1 MESPTWFYIA
11 QESEFPTV
19 GDFKLLR
26 VAQRS
31 VIVVR
36 DEDRQIQV
44 LFNVCRHRRVPVCRQ
59 ARGNT
64 RTFICTS
71 HGWVYNTKGA
81 LVGLQGPG
89 RSIREFPEREGLL
102 PVPRVATSR
111 GCIYAS
117 LESNGE
123 SLDAYLGKERERA
136 ESEK

>member
-1 MESPTWFYIA
+1 MESPTWFYVA

-26 VAQRS
+26 VGQRS

-36 DEDRQIQV
+36 DEDRQIRV

-71 HGWVYNTKGA
+71 HRWVYNTKGA
-81 LVGLQGPG
+81 LVGLQGSN
-89 RSIREFPEREGLL
+89 RSVREFPEREGLL
-102 PVPRVATSR
+102 SVPRVETSR

-117 LESNGE
+117 LESDGE
-123 SLDAYLGKERERA
+123 SLSEYLKRMKNEE
-136 ESEK
+136 

>member
-11 QESEFPTV
+11 WESEFPNV

-26 VAQRS
+26 VAHRS

-36 DEDRQIQV
+36 DEDRQIRV
-44 LFNVCRHRRVPVCRQ
+44 LFNVCRHRSVPVCRQ

-64 RTFICTS
+64 RTFTCAS

-89 RSIREFPEREGLL
+89 RSVHEFPEREGLL
-102 PVPRVATSR
+102 PVPRVATFQGR
-111 GCIYAS
+111 IYAS
-117 LESNGE
+117 LASDGE
-123 SLDAYLGKERERA
+123 SLDEYLRRVK
-136 ESEK
+136 KKD

>member
-1 MESPTWFYIA
+1 MNCPTWFYVA

-36 DEDRQIQV
+36 DEDRQIRV

-71 HGWVYNTKGA
+71 HGWIYNTKGA

-89 RSIREFPEREGLL
+89 RSVREFPEREGLL
-102 PVPRVATSR
+102 SVPRVENSR

-123 SLDAYLGKERERA
+123 SLEAYLGKERERV
-136 ESEK
+136 EREK